1 MNERYSYGN
10 ERFLSGQINW
20 LTGTF
25 RVVLLDTNNYVF
37 LKDVHHSLADIPLA
51 ARVAISAPLVGM
63 TATNGTARAT
73 DVIMGPVYGQQIE
86 ALAIYHERVTELTS
100 ELIVYADNAHGL
112 PFIPQGDMVRI
123 RWDTGPNGIFTL

>member
-1 MNERYSYGN
+1 MNERYSYAN

-25 RVVLLDTNNYVF
+25 RVVLIDTNNYAF

-63 TATNGTARAT
+63 TATNGVARAS
-73 DVIMGPVYGQQIE
+73 DVIMGPVYGQEIE
-86 ALAIYHERVTELTS
+86 ALVIYHERTTELTS
-100 ELIVYADNAHGL
+100 ELVLYADNAHGL

-123 RWDTGPNGIFTL
+123 HWDAGPSGIFAL